1 MTLDQPYFYKFL
13 EPISKELAYLAR
25 ELENSIYSSPR
36 TMLTH
41 ARTFVEAILQRVIRA
56 EKMNDDPYMTLKDR
70 IDMLNE
76 KGYLID
82 EIRDALHHIRLSGN
96 KAAHDV
102 RKFRF
107 SEALLSWEAIY
118 IIVKWYIEVYGPVEM
133 TVPNYQD
140 PAPDKSEAYDM
151 AELEVR
157 LKNLEELLAQSL
169 GQEQGE
175 TEHEEI
181 AATEIV
187 IQEAEAPGFTST
199 RKITYKDRKLDIPH
213 FLRDA
218 FLLPQRFD
226 KSERFLIKLGAVQ
239 QARIMSELPNILEGL
254 HKHVK
259 RYNEKNDENL
269 FEELNIYIQEEKVR
283 RKLALERPGELFF
296 FYKSDY
302 IIVTEQLSKVPLTTA
317 EFTGSP
323 SLFRQLN
330 EDQIKTVGQLPRE
343 LVILAKY
350 ENVGI
355 GTVEKLFEQLKAKQV
370 DLTKNG

>member
-1 MTLDQPYFYKFL
+1 M
-13 EPISKELAYLAR
+13 
-25 ELENSIYSSPR
+25 
-36 TMLTH
+36 
-41 ARTFVEAILQRVIRA
+41 
-56 EKMNDDPYMTLKDR
+56 
-70 IDMLNE
+70 
-76 KGYLID
+76 
-82 EIRDALHHIRLSGN
+82 
-96 KAAHDV
+96 
-102 RKFRF
+102 
-107 SEALLSWEAIY
+107 
-118 IIVKWYIEVYGPVEM
+118 
-133 TVPNYQD
+133 
-140 PAPDKSEAYDM
+140 
-151 AELEVR
+151 
-157 LKNLEELLAQSL
+157 
-169 GQEQGE
+169 
-175 TEHEEI
+175 
-181 AATEIV
+181 
-187 IQEAEAPGFTST
+187 
-199 RKITYKDRKLDIPH
+199 
-213 FLRDA
+213 
-218 FLLPQRFD
+218 
-226 KSERFLIKLGAVQ
+226 Q

-317 EFTGSP
+317 EFTGNP

-370 DLTKNG
+370 ALTKKG